1 MYYVLLFK
9 YSEKYSKRGFLV
21 ELINNTI
28 ATKSQFT
35 PSTIAYFCQA
45 SYSVP

>member
-9 YSEKYSKRGFLV
+9 YSERQSKRGFHV

-35 PSTIAYFCQA
+35 PSTVTYFCQA